1 MLQRQQATAI
11 IAARQKI
18 VEGAVG
24 MVEMALNKLN
34 EKDIVHLDEERKTV
48 LLRLSPKIWEDINR
62 WAEEEFR
69 SVNGQFE
76 YLLQEALRKR
86 KKTGPELDDNKA

>member
-1 MLQRQQATAI
+1 
-11 IAARQKI
+11 
-18 VEGAVG
+18 
-24 MVEMALNKLN
+24 MA
-34 EKDIVHLDEERKTV
+34 ERKTV

-69 SVNGQFE
+69 SVNGQIE

-86 KKTGPELDDNKA
+86 NKYNPEYDDNTT